1 MSLSF
6 SEIRKRLEVKHN
18 ECIVKNKKTLN
29 KENCKVRNLPTDAIV
44 MDLDKEGLPFDRNQP
59 RCDYLVFVSKNNNID
74 GYVIELKSGEWEISK
89 VNKQLQSGA
98 TFVQELKDNKQ
109 NCINLV
115 AVVFGRRCKSQR
127 KELKGKQMAQDKR
140 YFIKYFGKLL
150 LIKRKACGNNLI

>member
-44 MDLDKEGLPFDRNQP
+44 IDLDKEGLPFDRNQS
-59 RCDYLVFVSKNNNID
+59 RCDYIVFVSNNNNID
-74 GYVIELKSGEWEISK
+74 GYVIELKSGGWKIPK
-89 VNKQLQSGA
+89 VKQQLQSGA
-98 TFVQELKDNKQ
+98 KFVQELEDNQK
-109 NCINLV
+109 NCIILV

-127 KELKGKQMAQDKR
+127 KELKGKQITQDKR
-140 YFIKYFGKLL
+140 NSIKYFGKWL